1 MLKVLI
7 SCIFNEDRLSKGGRV
22 RETVST
28 PTQQIEAAWAE
39 ALDIKEPAAA
49 SDAIKMILTLRKA
62 SSEVCIL
69 GETSKWYHRITEC

>member
-22 RETVST
+22 REALSA
-28 PTQQIEAAWAE
+28 PTQQIEAAWTE
-39 ALDIKEPAAA
+39 ALDIKEPVPE
-49 SDAIKMILTLRKA
+49 SDAIKVIPTLRKA
-62 SSEVCIL
+62 SSEVCVL